1 VDLFKKLFCLLF
13 LLLISLGIPK
23 EIFAD
28 DPVGSWSGPTSLPY
42 FLASHGSFSHANK
55 VSVIGGSAVTG
66 QSKFDVLTATPSADG
81 SINSWTTTSLTP
93 TALIF
98 HSVVKKDDYV
108 YILGGREENP
118 GSDLTHVPKVFVGE
132 VNNNGTVSSWTQ
144 LNSLLQGTSIGNAVV
159 VGDRIYYAGGFN
171 NSGGQDEIYYA
182 EINPNGTLGDW
193 SQVGTLPEPL
203 SGFGMVEYQNNIII
217 FGGATTGDIFR
228 NKAYRASVNP
238 NGTIS
243 AFTPTSELPEPV
255 YRAGVIRIGSTLV
268 SIGGYTGINTLDK
281 IYYATINSD
290 GTIEPWQLSGN
301 HIPQPVCCGAIA
313 YSNGFLYLTGG
324 FGTSGY
330 LDTVYYAPV
339 NTILNV
345 PLLKQTDPDWGEEIY
360 DSANLWDPLS
370 PTISAYGC
378 AITSAA
384 MVFNYYGLN
393 TMPDGEPLNPKTLND
408 WLSDQQDKFFRNGS
422 TNWAALSRLS
432 KITKSVNP
440 NFTHD
445 ALDITVSTY
454 SKNLLLQDL
463 MNGIPDILQAKM
475 TSDRDH
481 FFVARGTSGEDIL
494 INDPFEDESLLS
506 FYGDKTKSMRRYIP
520 TNTDLSYIILVV
532 DKDIN
537 VSVSS
542 SSGELVG
549 EVFIEGPIE
558 NDLGTSEPEVFP
570 LNIFYLKQPESTNYK
585 VQLSSSSNTNYDLD
599 AYFYDV
605 EGNVQIEHVS
615 GFIGPGASAEFD
627 LDYSQDEPSAF
638 IEVVTFEG
646 LINDIKSLHSLNE
659 INFKNYWSLLWQT
672 RSAKL
677 FSVGKFTKRG
687 AVNILK
693 SMDKQIFRA
702 KGHGVSDNA
711 YNILHNDIQVLLSSF

>member
-1 VDLFKKLFCLLF
+1 MYMRKLKNLVLGFILSVLFF
-13 LLLISLGIPK
+13 LLYTQP
-23 EIFAD
+23 IFAD
-28 DPVGSWSGPTSLPY
+28 PIGTWMNATNFPVNI
-42 FLASHGSFSHANK
+42 ASHTSTSVGNNIFVFGGANFDDFSE
-55 VSVIGGSAVTG
+55 VYSAS
-66 QSKFDVLTATPSADG
+66 QNPDG
-81 SINSWTTTSLTP
+81 SITTWGSISNLPETRYW
-93 TALIF
+93 
-98 HSVVKKDDYV
+98 SVLAKKDNRV
-108 YILGGREENP
+108 YILGGTMWTGVANYKNNVYSAMIQMD
-118 GSDLTHVPKVFVGE
+118 GSLPSWQTMLPLPNTRALGAGVIVG
-132 VNNNGTVSSWTQ
+132 N
-144 LNSLLQGTSIGNAVV
+144 
-159 VGDRIYYAGGFN
+159 RIYYAGGFN
-171 NSGGQDEIYYA
+171 NSGEHNEIYYA
-182 EINPNGTLGDW
+182 DINPDGTLGSW
-193 SQVGTLPEPL
+193 TTSAVSLPEPL
-203 SGFGMVEYQNNIII
+203 SGFGMVEYNNNLIIV
-217 FGGATTGDIFR
+217 GGSNGSVYR
-228 NKAYRASVNP
+228 NKTYKASFNSD
-238 NGTIS
+238 GSLST
-243 AFTPTSELPEPV
+243 FTETAVLPEPV
-255 YRAGVIRIGSTLV
+255 YRSGVIRIGSTLV